1 MPLSPFALFFGSRH
15 DILPPSTVDQ
25 GDETPLWMMRWNWL
39 LADGK
44 RMKTALE
51 KQTRMAHLRLKFTV
65 ALLGLVVAGGTI
77 GFHFIEHWPLLDCL
91 YMTAITIS
99 TVGFREVQPLS
110 PTGKLFTI
118 FLIMGGVGTMAFAA
132 SMAVEAIIHRQVR
145 MLTGRRGMQKDIS
158 KLTHHTI
165 LCGYG
170 RMGRLVAETMKDSGR
185 DLVVIENN
193 PEVAEDATERGLLV
207 LQGNAT
213 EDELL
218 TAAGIER
225 ATALVATLGSDA
237 DNLFLTLTARGM
249 NKDLSIVVRA
259 YDQDSVRKF
268 HRAGASRVVLP
279 DVVGADHIVRLL
291 TRPSVV
297 DFVELVAKDG
307 GIELE
312 VRQIEI
318 APDSPF
324 AEKTLAEARIRQA
337 TGCIV
342 LAIRRPGQ
350 KTIFDPGPETR
361 IHPGDTLLAIGSC
374 EPAHEG

>member
-1 MPLSPFALFFGSRH
+1 MIVENL
-15 DILPPSTVDQ
+15 
-25 GDETPLWMMRWNWL
+25 TP
-39 LADGK
+39 
-44 RMKTALE
+44 MKTALE
-51 KQTRMAHLRLKFTV
+51 KQTHLARLRLRFGV
-65 ALLGLVVAGGTI
+65 VLLGAVVMTGTL
-77 GFHFIEHWPLLDCL
+77 GFHFIERWPLLDSL

-110 PTGKLFTI
+110 PVGKIFTI
-118 FLIMGGVGTMAFAA
+118 FLILGGVGTMAFAA
-132 SMAVEAIIHRQVR
+132 SMAVEAIVHRQVR

-158 KLTHHTI
+158 KLNHHTI

-170 RMGRLVAETMKDSGR
+170 RMGHLVAETLKDSGR
-185 DLVVIENN
+185 DVVVVENT
-193 PEVAEDATERGLLV
+193 PEVAEEAVERGLLV
-207 LQGNAT
+207 IHGNAT
-213 EDELL
+213 DEEIL

-225 ATALVATLGSDA
+225 ASALVATLGSDA
-237 DNLFLTLTARGM
+237 DNLFLTLTGRGM
-249 NKDLSIVVRA
+249 NKDLSIIVRA
-259 YDQDSVRKF
+259 NDPGSARKF
-268 HRAGASRVVLP
+268 HRAGANRVVLP

-318 APDSPF
+318 AADSPF
-324 AEKTLAEARIRQA
+324 ADKTLSEARIRQA

-350 KTIFDPGPETR
+350 KTLFDPGPDAR
-361 IHPGDTLLAIGSC
+361 ILSGDTLLAIGSC
-374 EPAHEG
+374 EPSHEE

>member
-1 MPLSPFALFFGSRH
+1 
-15 DILPPSTVDQ
+15 
-25 GDETPLWMMRWNWL
+25 
-39 LADGK
+39 
-44 RMKTALE
+44 MKTAVE
-51 KQTRMAHLRLKFTV
+51 KQNIVARLHLKFGM
-65 ALLGLVVAGGTI
+65 ALLGTVVAAGTV
-77 GFHFIEHWPLLDCL
+77 GFHIIEHWPLLDCL

-99 TVGFREVQPLS
+99 TVGYGEVQPLS
-110 PTGKLFTI
+110 QAGKIFTI
-118 FLIMGGVGTMAFAA
+118 FLILGGVGTMAFVA
-132 SMAVEAIIHRQVR
+132 SLAVEAIVHRQVGL
-145 MLTGRRGMQKDIS
+145 LTGRRGMQKDIS
-158 KLTHHTI
+158 KLNHHTI

-170 RMGRLVAETMKDSGR
+170 RMGHLVAESLQDSGR
-185 DLVVIENN
+185 DVVVVENN
-193 PEVAEDATERGLLV
+193 QEVAGNAGERGLLV
-207 LQGNAT
+207 IQGNAT
-213 EDELL
+213 EEELL

-225 ATALVATLGSDA
+225 ASALVATLGSDA

-259 YDQDSVRKF
+259 NDPDSARKF
-268 HRAGASRVVLP
+268 HRAGANRVVLP

-318 APDSPF
+318 AADSPF
-324 AEKTLAEARIRQA
+324 ANKTLAEARIRQA

-350 KTIFDPGPETR
+350 KTMFDPGPEAR
-361 IHPGDTLLAIGSC
+361 IQAGDTLLAIGSC
-374 EPAHEG
+374 EPTPEG